1 MKNQQPYLAKLACL
15 ILLLAAGPLVL
26 AQQAPPSAVAG
37 LYNAS
42 VDWSVSDDFNSLNWS
57 KWTYRKDDGTNG
69 IGEGSNYVYIVNNSY
84 VSLKGSGAT
93 DKGGGLSSLNPTH
106 YGFYITKFRLL
117 GGFPED
123 HSTAWHPSIWASP
136 WNMGSDARQLNPLP
150 SDWVEID
157 FMEYIEQ
164 WPSFWHTQLIPRLNN
179 VTEPVSG
186 RPLLYTRDTNF
197 GSWTTLGLEYHPD
210 YFQLWELTNGT
221 WTKKGTKIYTS
232 GYENTTSKIHYKCR
246 SQVYW
251 ILSNKY
257 HYAGGW
263 YQGDSWMHVD
273 YFYYY
278 PYNGSSRNDLS
289 HFEAD
294 NPQSN
299 MGLEQVS
306 LSPNPTHGLVS
317 LANLANGTYEV
328 TVVDLLGKTA
338 LEQTINVS
346 AGSYSMDVATLPKGT
361 YVLKIKSR
369 EGSRNMRFIKY

>member
-1 MKNQQPYLAKLACL
+1 MKNLQLRFSA
-15 ILLLAAGPLVL
+15 LLLAVFAFISQLE
-26 AQQAPPSAVAG
+26 AQQAPPGAIAS
-37 LYNAS
+37 LYNSS
-42 VDWSVSDDFNSLNWS
+42 VDWSVSDDFSSLNWS

-84 VSLKGSGAT
+84 VSLRGNGGT

-136 WNMGSDARQLNPLP
+136 WNMGSNARQLNPLP
-150 SDWVEID
+150 QDWVEID

-164 WPSFWHTQLIPRLNN
+164 WPSYWHTQLIPRMNN

-186 RPLLYTRDTNF
+186 RPLLYTRNTNF

-210 YFQLWELTNGT
+210 YLQLWELVNGT
-221 WTKKGTKIYTS
+221 WTKKGTKIWTS
-232 GYENTTSKIHYKCR
+232 GYENTTSKLHYKCR
-246 SQVYW
+246 SAVYW

-257 HYAGGW
+257 HYPGGW

-278 PYNGSSRNDLS
+278 PYSGSARNDVANTNNPTAKNLS
-289 HFEAD
+289 
-294 NPQSN
+294 
-299 MGLEQVS
+299 LESVS
-306 LSPNPTHGLVS
+306 AFPNPVS
-317 LANLANGTYEV
+317 DFLAIQNLPDGDYQISIM
-328 TVVDLLGKTA
+328 DLLGKTVLVENLSIKA
-338 LEQTINVS
+338 NS
-346 AGSYSMDVATLPKGT
+346 ATLDMSTLTKGT
-361 YVLKIKSR
+361 YMLQVKNGEQETLLKI
-369 EGSRNMRFIKY
+369 IKN